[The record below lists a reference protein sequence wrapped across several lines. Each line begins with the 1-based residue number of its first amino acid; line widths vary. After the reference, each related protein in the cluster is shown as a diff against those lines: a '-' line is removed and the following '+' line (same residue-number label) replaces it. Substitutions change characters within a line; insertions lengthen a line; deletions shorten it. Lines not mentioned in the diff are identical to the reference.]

1 MSTKPTHRTQ
11 FIVVAGEA
19 GLHKSDVVRTLV
31 EKFKNHLIAPQIHT
45 TGVPKSPDLV
55 HVELE
60 EFNSLEHLMIVK
72 DDIDGVRY
80 GTTSEVFLDPSNK
93 MPVLRLRPEVA
104 QDFQAREGRDV
115 VHVISIGEH
124 GTTGVLRHAEQLL
137 ARLHYD

>member
-11 FIVVAGEA
+11 FLVVAGEV
-19 GLHKSDVVRTLV
+19 GLRKSDVVRTLV
-31 EKFKNHLIAPQIHT
+31 EKFKKHLIAPTIHT
-45 TGVPKSPDLV
+45 TGVPNSPDLV
-55 HVELE
+55 HVEVE
-60 EFNSLEHLMIVK
+60 EFKSLEPMMIVQ
-72 DDIDGVRY
+72 DDIAGVRY

-115 VHVISIGEH
+115 VHVINIGEH
-124 GTTGVLRHAEQLL
+124 GMTGVLRHTEQLL